1 MRQPFRLTTN
11 LYNSPPLF
19 GIKTKV
25 HHLLGITSIQETQQ
39 AHARTLAEISWGQ
52 VFDFAT
58 RDSEWFQRQQL
69 NPGRW
74 AIGFPAFYVLF
85 RILNDVKPKNILEF
99 GLGESSKMTLQYR
112 AHQKN
117 AQLTIIEQ
125 NETWSKLF
133 IQKHPSAEAHIK
145 ILPVVQCDVKG
156 HAVNVYDEL
165 IPLLKGNKY
174 DLIFIDGP
182 IGSPAYSRYQFADI
196 IEHNL
201 LADDF
206 VMILDDANRPGEKQT
221 LDDAMKLLQDKGIDF
236 RHAVYSGEKDVFLIC
251 SPGLEFL
258 TTL

>member
-1 MRQPFRLTTN
+1 M
-11 LYNSPPLF
+11 F
-19 GIKTKV
+19 GIKTKIQK
-25 HHLLGITSIQETQQ
+25 LLGIASLQEKQD
-39 AHARTLAEISWGQ
+39 AVSRTIAEISWGQ

-58 RDSEWFQRQQL
+58 RDSEWFQKQQL
-69 NPGRW
+69 HPGRW

-145 ILPVVQCDVKG
+145 TLPVVQRDVKG
-156 HAVNVYDEL
+156 HAVNVYDN
-165 IPLLKGNKY
+165 LLPVLQGNKY
-174 DLIFIDGP
+174 DLVLIDGP
-182 IGSPAYSRYQFADI
+182 IGSPNYSRYQFAEI
-196 IEHNL
+196 IEHDL
-201 LADDF
+201 LAEEF
-206 VMILDDANRPGEKQT
+206 VMIMDDANRSAEKQT
-221 LDDAMKLLQDKGIDF
+221 LDDAMKLLESKGINF
-236 RHAVYSGEKDVFLIC
+236 RHAVYSGEKEVFLIC
-251 SPGLEFL
+251 SPGLGFL